1 MFLNIVEILSDQVG
15 TESTEAGKML
25 PLAPSGSE
33 NLSNATSQLEGVGC
47 PVGVAVTIAGG
58 GGGLFFSLFFSTI
71 CCKKT
76 GRGNEATQD
85 IFCHRQLREL
95 YEADFHKPGI
105 YGSGLVWANAW
116 DCFVARRLEV
126 VAVAGLLWISW
137 CVLDLSLIHI

>member
-58 GGGLFFSLFFSTI
+58 GDGLFFFSLS
-71 CCKKT
+71 CCKTKKQAEGT
-76 GRGNEATQD
+76 KRPRP
-85 IFCHRQLREL
+85 FFYRQLREL
-95 YEADFHKPGI
+95 YEADFYTAGI
-105 YGSGLVWANAW
+105 YGS
-116 DCFVARRLEV
+116 E
-126 VAVAGLLWISW
+126 
-137 CVLDLSLIHI
+137 

>member
-58 GGGLFFSLFFSTI
+58 GGGLFFSLFSQPFAVKKQAEGTKRPRTFFAIGNCESCTRPIST
-71 CCKKT
+71 
-76 GRGNEATQD
+76 NPESMEAG
-85 IFCHRQLREL
+85 E
-95 YEADFHKPGI
+95 
-105 YGSGLVWANAW
+105 YGLTHGTW
-116 DCFVARRLEV
+116 FFARRLEV
-126 VAVAGLLWISW
+126 VAVARLLWI
-137 CVLDLSLIHI
+137 